1 MKRKI
6 PKTIHQTPM
15 LSGYA
20 ESIAGRPRRGGCDT
34 CGGAFAVMGGSK
46 PGLVRLRIFHAPT
59 CTEGIAEADRVVS
72 PT

>member
-6 PKTIHQTPM
+6 PKTNHQTPM

-34 CGGAFAVMGGSK
+34 CGGAFIVMQGAALGQ
-46 PGLVRLRIFHAPT
+46 VRLRIFHAPT
-59 CTEGIAEADRVVS
+59 CSEGIAEADRVVS
-72 PT
+72 PN